1 MTAAPEL
8 GNWAVRVRSGVSA
21 QSSADRVVPSRSGV
35 LKSFSTIVGTENTGL
50 VFFWLALRTLAVG
63 FLYEHE

>member
-1 MTAAPEL
+1 MAYMTAAPEL

-50 VFFWLALRTLAVG
+50 RV
-63 FLYEHE
+63 